1 MKTCKCA
8 VMKNGKKSVFG
19 MNTEGCHVYYFD
31 SLGLPDCWWPEMV
44 CQAWVDDA
52 QFMDAP
58 SEVYPEYTS
67 RIWDWPDSEIS
78 LEEAREIL
86 GGCEIAAELAEENP
100 ETVEM
105 IVRLSGLPGPIS
117 AVATSGGDDIHDA
130 DGFPVSLFFEAP
142 GEDTEPVEKA
152 FLDALKKAGYTG
164 SLERR

>member
-8 VMKNGKKSVFG
+8 VYNGEKYVFG
-19 MNTEGCHVYYFD
+19 MDTEGCRTYEFG
-31 SLGLPDCWWPEMV
+31 SLELPDCWWPEMV
-44 CQAWVDDA
+44 CQAWVDD
-52 QFMDAP
+52 QEFMDAP
-58 SEVYPEYTS
+58 SEVYPEYTR
-67 RIWDWPDSEIS
+67 RIWDYPDYNIS
-78 LEEAREIL
+78 LDEAREIL

-117 AVATSGGDDIHDA
+117 AVATSGGADIHDA
-130 DGFPVSLFFEAP
+130 DGFHVSLFFEAP
-142 GEDTEPVEKA
+142 GEDTESVEKA